1 MQVSTC
7 PAGGGDDGFANCGGQ
22 WSDGGMRRWHSGW
35 WGLVALL
42 MTTAALAA
50 ASAPPASASSP
61 TVAVLRVDGAISP
74 ASADYI
80 VRGIARADAMH
91 AEAIVLELDTPGGLS
106 SSMRDTIKAILA
118 SPVPVIGYVAPSGAR
133 AASAG
138 TYIMYACH
146 VAAMAPATNIGAAT
160 PVSLTGGGSVP
171 LPSSSSGTAASSAN
185 ESTEMRKVTNDAVAY
200 IRALAERRDRNADW
214 AEKAVRDA
222 VSVSAGEAV
231 KLHVVDLIAPDV
243 PALLAAVDGRSVETS
258 SGKHVLRTRGA
269 ALETIAP
276 GVRSQFLGV
285 IANPSVAYILL
296 LIGLGGLV
304 MEGMHPGGV
313 LPGVAGAICLLLALY
328 AFQMLPVNFAGLALI
343 LLGVILIVSEA
354 FVPAYG
360 VLGTGGVIS
369 FVIGSVIFMDT
380 GVPGFGIALPVV
392 IGVAIAAAGIL
403 VGIVWMA
410 MRSHKRPVVSGR
422 EEMVGAI
429 GEIVADFEGRGSVH
443 VHGERWQAR
452 SDVPLK
458 RGQTV
463 AVTGMH
469 GLVLDVKPVSGPQEV
484 ST

>member
-1 MQVSTC
+1 
-7 PAGGGDDGFANCGGQ
+7 
-22 WSDGGMRRWHSGW
+22 MRRWHSGW

-42 MTTAALAA
+42 VTAATLAA
-50 ASAPPASASSP
+50 ASPPPVSASKP
-61 TVAVLRVDGAISP
+61 AVAVLRVDGTISP

-91 AEAIVLELDTPGGLS
+91 AAAIVLELDTPGGLS
-106 SSMRDTIKAILA
+106 SSMRDIIKAILA

-160 PVSLTGGGSVP
+160 PVSLTGGGGVP
-171 LPSSSSGTAASSAN
+171 LPSSSSGEAASPTS
-185 ESTEMRKVTNDAVAY
+185 EGTEMRKATNDAVAY
-200 IRALAERRDRNADW
+200 IRALAERRGRNADW

-222 VSVSAGEAV
+222 VSIPAGEAV
-231 KLHVVDLIAPDV
+231 KLHVVDLVAPDV
-243 PALLAAVDGRSVETS
+243 PALLAAVDSRSVETS
-258 SGKHVLRTRGA
+258 SGTRVLRTRGA

-276 GVRSQFLGV
+276 GVRSRFLGV

-313 LPGVAGAICLLLALY
+313 LPGVAGAICLLLARY
-328 AFQMLPVNFAGLALI
+328 AFQLLPVNSPGLGLI

-369 FVIGSVIFMDT
+369 FVIGSVILMHS

-392 IGVAIAAAGIL
+392 VGVAVAAAGIL
-403 VGIVWMA
+403 AGIVWMA
-410 MRSHKRPVVSGR
+410 MRSHRQRVVSGR
-422 EEMVGAI
+422 EEMAGAVG
-429 GEIVADFEGRGSVH
+429 EVVADFQGRGFVH
-443 VHGERWQAR
+443 VHGERWQAQ
-452 SDVPLK
+452 STIPLQQ
-458 RGQTV
+458 GQRVT
-463 AVTGMH
+463 VTGMH
-469 GLVLDVKPVSGPQEV
+469 GLVLDVRPAAAVEETAK
-484 ST
+484 

>member
-1 MQVSTC
+1 MV
-7 PAGGGDDGFANCGGQ
+7 
-22 WSDGGMRRWHSGW
+22 WGW
-35 WGLVALL
+35 LL
-42 MTTAALAA
+42 LLAMAAVGAA
-50 ASAPPASASSP
+50 APESP
-61 TVAVLRVDGAISP
+61 MAHPQVVVLRVDGAISP
-74 ASADYI
+74 ASADYV
-80 VRGIARADAMH
+80 VRGIQRAESTH
-91 AEAIVLELDTPGGLS
+91 ATAVVLELDTPGGLS
-106 SSMRDTIKAILA
+106 SSMRDIIKAILA

-160 PVSLTGGGSVP
+160 PVSLTGGGSLP
-171 LPSSSSGTAASSAN
+171 LPSSSSGKAAPA
-185 ESTEMRKVTNDAVAY
+185 EDTEMRKVTNDAVAY

-222 VSVSAGEAV
+222 VSVSAEEAL
-231 KLHVVDLIAPDV
+231 KLHVVDLVAPDV
-243 PALLAAVDGRSVETS
+243 PALLADVDGRSVETS
-258 SGKHVLRTRGA
+258 AGTRVLHTRDA
-269 ALETIAP
+269 AIETAAP

-313 LPGVAGAICLLLALY
+313 LPGVVGAICLLLALY
-328 AFQMLPVNFAGLALI
+328 AFQLLPVNFAGLGLI

-369 FVIGSVIFMDT
+369 FVIGSVILMRT
-380 GVPGFGIALPVV
+380 GVPGYGIALPVV
-392 IGVAIAAAGIL
+392 VGVAIAAAGVL

-410 MRSHKRPVVSGR
+410 MRSRRRPVVSGR
-422 EEMVGAI
+422 EEMVGAVA
-429 GEIVADFEGRGSVH
+429 EVVADFEGLGTVH

-452 SDVPLK
+452 SGIPLK
-458 RGQTV
+458 RGQRV
-463 AVTGMH
+463 SVTGMR
-469 GLVLDVKPVSGPQEV
+469 GLVLDVQPASPSKEESQ
-484 ST
+484 

>member
-1 MQVSTC
+1 ML
-7 PAGGGDDGFANCGGQ
+7 
-22 WSDGGMRRWHSGW
+22 
-35 WGLVALL
+35 WGLIALL
-42 MTTAALAA
+42 VTASCVAA
-50 ASAPPASASSP
+50 PRPNHPA
-61 TVAVLRVDGAISP
+61 VVVLRVDGPISP
-74 ASADYI
+74 ASADYV
-80 VRGIARADAMH
+80 VRGIEQADSRH
-91 AEAIVLELDTPGGLS
+91 AAAVVLELDTPGGLS
-106 SSMRDTIKAILA
+106 SSMRDIIKAILA
-118 SPVPVIGYVAPSGAR
+118 SSVPVIGYVAPSGAR

-146 VAAMAPATNIGAAT
+146 IAAMAPATNIGAAT

-171 LPSSSSGTAASSAN
+171 LPPSSSGKATSA

-200 IRALAERRDRNADW
+200 IRALAERRGRNADW

-222 VSVSAGEAV
+222 ISVSADEAL
-231 KLHVVDLIAPDV
+231 KLHVVDLIAPDI
-243 PALLAAVDGRSVETS
+243 PALLADVDGRKVETAAGS
-258 SGKHVLRTRGA
+258 RVLQTRGA
-269 ALETIAP
+269 SLETITP

-296 LIGLGGLV
+296 LLGLGGLV

-313 LPGVAGAICLLLALY
+313 LPGVVGAICLLLALY
-328 AFQMLPVNFAGLALI
+328 AFQLLPVNFAGLGLI

-369 FVIGSVIFMDT
+369 FVIGSVILMDT
-380 GVPGFGIALPVV
+380 GVPGYGIALPLVV
-392 IGVAIAAAGIL
+392 GIAIAAAGIL
-403 VGIVWMA
+403 AGIVWMA

-422 EEMVGAI
+422 EQMVGAI
-429 GEIVADFEGRGSVH
+429 GEVVADFEGRGTVH

-458 RGQTV
+458 RGQAV

-469 GLVLDVKPVSGPQEV
+469 GLVLDVKPVSGTQEV
-484 ST
+484 SS

>member
-1 MQVSTC
+1 
-7 PAGGGDDGFANCGGQ
+7 
-22 WSDGGMRRWHSGW
+22 MRRCHSGW

-42 MTTAALAA
+42 VTAATLAA
-50 ASAPPASASSP
+50 APPPTVSAPKPA
-61 TVAVLRVDGAISP
+61 VAVLRVDGAISP

-80 VRGIARADAMH
+80 IRGIAHADAMH
-91 AEAIVLELDTPGGLS
+91 AEAVVLELDTPGGLS
-106 SSMRDTIKAILA
+106 SSMHDIIKRILA

-160 PVSLTGGGSVP
+160 PVSLAGGGSVP
-171 LPSSSSGTAASSAN
+171 LPSASSGRAMPPAN
-185 ESTEMRKVTNDAVAY
+185 EGTEMRKASNDAVAY

-222 VSVSAGEAV
+222 VSIPAGEAV
-231 KLHVVDLIAPDV
+231 KLHVVDLVAPDV
-243 PALLAAVDGRSVETS
+243 PALLAAVNGREVETS
-258 SGKHVLRTRGA
+258 SGTRVLRTRGA
-269 ALETIAP
+269 TLETIAP

-285 IANPSVAYILL
+285 IANPTVAYILL

-328 AFQMLPVNFAGLALI
+328 AFQLLPVNYAGLGLI

-360 VLGTGGVIS
+360 VLGTGGVVS
-369 FVIGSVIFMDT
+369 FVIGSVILMHT

-392 IGVAIAAAGIL
+392 VGVAVAAAGML
-403 VGIVWMA
+403 AGIVWMA
-410 MRSHKRPVVSGR
+410 MRSHRQRVVSGR
-422 EEMVGAI
+422 EEMVGAV
-429 GEIVADFEGRGSVH
+429 GEVVADFQGRGFVH
-443 VHGERWQAR
+443 VHGERWQAQ
-452 SDVPLK
+452 STIPL
-458 RGQTV
+458 RQGQRVT
-463 AVTGMH
+463 VTGLH
-469 GLVLDVKPVSGPQEV
+469 GLVLDVRPAAAVEETAK
-484 ST
+484 

>member
-1 MQVSTC
+1 
-7 PAGGGDDGFANCGGQ
+7 
-22 WSDGGMRRWHSGW
+22 MRRWNSGW
-35 WGLVALL
+35 WSLVALL
-42 MTTAALAA
+42 MTAAALAA
-50 ASAPPASASSP
+50 ASAPPASASRP

-91 AEAIVLELDTPGGLS
+91 AAAVVLELDTPGGLS
-106 SSMRDTIKAILA
+106 SSMRDIIKAILA
-118 SPVPVIGYVAPSGAR
+118 SPVPVLGYVAPSGAR

-171 LPSSSSGTAASSAN
+171 LPSSSSGKAASSAN
-185 ESTEMRKVTNDAVAY
+185 EGTEMRKVTNDAVAY

-222 VSVSAGEAV
+222 VSIPASEAV

-258 SGKHVLRTRGA
+258 SGTHVLRTRGA
-269 ALETIAP
+269 TLETIAP

-328 AFQMLPVNFAGLALI
+328 AFQLLPVNYAGLGLI

-369 FVIGSVIFMDT
+369 FVIGSVILMDT

-392 IGVAIAAAGIL
+392 VGVAVAAAAIL
-403 VGIVWMA
+403 AGIVWMA
-410 MRSHKRPVVSGR
+410 MRSHRQRVVSGR
-422 EEMVGAI
+422 EEMAGAVG
-429 GEIVADFEGRGSVH
+429 EVVADFQGRGFVH
-443 VHGERWQAR
+443 VHGERWQAQ
-452 SDVPLK
+452 STIPL
-458 RGQTV
+458 RQGQRIIV
-463 AVTGMH
+463 AGMH
-469 GLVLDVKPVSGPQEV
+469 GLILDVRPATAIEETAK
-484 ST
+484 